1 MNTLIMNVFCTNIDY
16 DITSQ
21 HNKLQY
27 VTSPTSA
34 FNNNNNN
41 NNNINNNKSLNAR
54 N

>member
-1 MNTLIMNVFCTNIDY
+1 MNTLIMNVFYTNLDY
-16 DITSQ
+16 DTTLQ

-27 VTSPTSA
+27 VTSPTSV

-41 NNNINNNKSLNAR
+41 NDNNNNNESFNAR